1 VNHRRAR
8 PAAQRAGKE
17 ENQMASSPTDSADM
31 RLLIASYDRY
41 VDAQWAVDTLSDRG
55 FPVERVS
62 IIGSDLRLVEK
73 VTGRLT
79 VARAALA
86 GALTGAWIGLLVGL
100 VFSIVSPWILTP
112 IAYGVL
118 IGIGFGALWGAVA
131 HALTRGIRDFAS
143 LQGLQAG
150 RYDVVAT
157 DAADVEAA
165 QRILSSAATSSVEGG
180 TAAAHRQENRR

>member
-1 VNHRRAR
+1 MTSA
-8 PAAQRAGKE
+8 
-17 ENQMASSPTDSADM
+17 PTDTADM

-41 VDAQWAVDTLSDRG
+41 VDAQWAVDTLSDHG

-62 IIGSDLRLVEK
+62 IVGSDLRLVEK

-100 VFSIVSPWILTP
+100 VFSIVSPWTLTP

-118 IGIGFGALWGAVA
+118 IGIGFGAVWGAVA
-131 HALTRGIRDFAS
+131 HALTRGTRDFTS
-143 LQGLQAG
+143 LQGLEAG
-150 RYDVVAT
+150 RYDVVAADT
-157 DAADVEAA
+157 ADVEAA
-165 QRILSSAATSSVEGG
+165 QRILGSAATSPVDGG
-180 TAAAHRQENRR
+180 TAAAHRRENRR